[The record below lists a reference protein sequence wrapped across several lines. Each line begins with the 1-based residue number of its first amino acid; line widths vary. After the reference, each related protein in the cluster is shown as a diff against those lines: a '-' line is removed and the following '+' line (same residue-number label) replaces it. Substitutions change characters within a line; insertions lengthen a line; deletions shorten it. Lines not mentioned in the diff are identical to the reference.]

1 MKGTGLILIKK
12 NLFDYF
18 STVWGKYLK
27 TDEQNCDYSTETFL
41 NQIHTYGFFKKI
53 RKYKLKLK
61 DMLWITP
68 GFQKSISVKNKFS
81 TSSLVDHL
89 AMKNEFHRK
98 YKSYMNF

>member
-1 MKGTGLILIKK
+1 MKRTGLILIEK

-18 STVWGKYLK
+18 STICGKYFK

-41 NQIHTYGFFKKI
+41 NQIHTLLDTYAFLKKI

-61 DMLWITP
+61 DMLLITL

-89 AMKNEFHRK
+89 AMKNEFHSK
-98 YKSYMNF
+98 YIS